1 LDYPKVFAQKGFGVE
16 CIILMIIK
24 KLHLQA
30 SNHQD
35 AGCFTKVLIGRGV
48 MNYWTELS
56 IDYANQKNYLDELF
70 SVYPTIPNG
79 IRDLDENLWKE
90 VERTFNEKDNAEL
103 IKNLLKLELFPI
115 KDSYVAYLKRD
126 KTSIERNPKT
136 IDRLSGR
143 IYEMGIDKVFEK
155 ATEPKETNRQ
165 IGPLFRR
172 WLNKGS
178 LGIAPVSLN
187 EFLANEGNA
196 ILNAGDA
203 EMMKFA
209 QKHLGYTHS
218 KGLDLVARF
227 NGKYVIGEAKF
238 LTDFGGHQNAQ
249 FNDAISTATA
259 KVDAITIAIL
269 DGVLYIPGNSKMYKS
284 ITNTYRD
291 QNIMSALVLRE
302 FLYQV

>member
-1 LDYPKVFAQKGFGVE
+1 
-16 CIILMIIK
+16 
-24 KLHLQA
+24 
-30 SNHQD
+30 
-35 AGCFTKVLIGRGV
+35 
-48 MNYWTELS
+48 MNYWTQLS
-56 IDYANQKNYLDELF
+56 IDYANQRNYLDDLF

-79 IRDLDENLWKE
+79 IRDLDEDLWKK
-90 VERTFNEKDNAEL
+90 VESAFNSQNNKEL
-103 IKNLLKLELFPI
+103 VENLLKLELFPI

-126 KTSIERNPKT
+126 KSSIERNPKT
-136 IDRLSGR
+136 VDRLSGR
-143 IYEMGIDKVFEK
+143 IYEMGLEKVFER

-178 LGIAPVSLN
+178 LGIKPVPLN
-187 EFLANEGNA
+187 EFLSNNEDA
-196 ILNAGDA
+196 ILDAGDN
-203 EMMKFA
+203 EMMNFA
-209 QKHLGYTHS
+209 KEHLGYNHN

-249 FNDAISTATA
+249 FNDAITTATT

-269 DGVLYIPGNSKMYKS
+269 DGVLYIPGNNKMYQS
-284 ITNTYRD
+284 ITETYKE

-302 FLYQV
+302 FLYQI